1 MEKETIT
8 LSQEEKETINKAYK
22 ILQNIHETANSSA
35 RKYSKLAVE
44 NISCLLYVGS
54 CDDSDYEII

>member
-1 MEKETIT
+1 MEKEVIT
-8 LSQEEKETINKAYK
+8 LSQEEKEIINRAYK
-22 ILQNIHETANSSA
+22 ILQNVHEMANSSA

-54 CDDSDYEII
+54 CDNSDYEII